1 MEEII
6 LDQEVKP
13 VRYAGFWLRFVAS
26 LIDGIVLYI
35 VQMIITVPLMGIMG
49 FTALNAES
57 MNEAQQ
63 MGAVGAIIG
72 IVLMT
77 FLFSSIVQW
86 LYYALMETYYGAT
99 LGKMALGLK
108 VTDLEGNKISFL
120 KATGRYFGKILS
132 GMILLIGYIMAAF
145 TEKKQALHDLMAGC
159 LVVKK

>member
-145 TEKKQALHDLMAGC
+145 TEKKQALHDIMAGC
-159 LVVKK
+159 LIVKK